1 MLRFSK
7 VKAIFNIRELDV
19 HNLQSFSVRE
29 SLTHSDL
36 EKIHA
41 GNARPPRQPVVPRP
55 PTPVTSPAPVVTPGP
70 IIDGGGY

>member
-7 VKAIFNIRELDV
+7 IKAIFNIRVLEA
-19 HNLQSFSVRE
+19 HNLQSFPVRE
-29 SLTHSDL
+29 NLMHSDL

-55 PTPVTSPAPVVTPGP
+55 TPVISPAPVVGPGP